1 MVMPSSLRK
10 KFEALKIIPPSSI
23 ESEKTFSVTGFYITK
38 FRCPGLF
45 IAYFLRRGTRT
56 KRKDRKSK
64 IGENITF
71 TLQASAKNLDKT
83 FC

>member
-1 MVMPSSLRK
+1 MPSSLRK

-38 FRCPGLF
+38 FRCPDLF

-56 KRKDRKSK
+56 KNRLEKERLERIK
-64 IGENITF
+64 
-71 TLQASAKNLDKT
+71 LLH
-83 FC
+83 